1 MAEHLS
7 RAHCLAF
14 ALIKIRGLSQKLDRL
29 CLVSLNLS
37 GLGIPN
43 VFASVFHE
51 SNPIPLAGSSSKTQ
65 GIPGAV
71 PQDSTDRS
79 RRHHQTAFRDPQG
92 RFSPPRPLRHSP
104 TEEAPP

>member
-14 ALIKIRGLSQKLDRL
+14 ALIKIRGLSQELDRL

-51 SNPIPLAGSSSKTQ
+51 SNPIPLAGSSSKRQ
-65 GIPGAV
+65 GIPGAGR
-71 PQDSTDRS
+71 QDSTDRS
-79 RRHHQTAFRDPQG
+79 LTHQQKAFLDPEG
-92 RFSPPRPLRHSP
+92 ACSPPRQLRHSP
-104 TEEAPP
+104 TEEAPL